1 MPSAAPIPN
10 PSTVHRR
17 IALFSHRVFSQ
28 AINVFSQAINLAAKN
43 LLATA
48 HLFLISRIFILT
60 AITPLL
66 VE

>member
-1 MPSAAPIPN
+1 MPSAAPIPD
-10 PSTVHRR
+10 PSPIHKR

-28 AINVFSQAINLAAKN
+28 AINLAAMN
-43 LLATA
+43 LLAIA
-48 HLFLISRIFILT
+48 HLLLIGRIFNLT